1 MTHCYNRN
9 LQNSH
14 FGCWCWRRMFKM
26 TNVAPLSRFIAQ
38 YGGSCGAAVET
49 AGRRMV
55 LQLENRLRE
64 SLERLRLKEQNLAA
78 ARNSI
83 GNSNHLEVTL
93 QQLISTVQTQAN
105 RLANLETSCFSSPG
119 TGMGMNSKR
128 SLLPEGGAAEI
139 LEQEVTSRQAALNG
153 LQAALL
159 QVRVGLAEVL
169 SSSQQRYI
177 PAGETSI
184 LPAAVCP
191 HLLSLSSHWSFHL
204 HSFFSVDIF
213 RSGFSLENQTPPP
226 LGFRVQQL
234 ILPEF
239 HFLRLM

>member
-1 MTHCYNRN
+1 
-9 LQNSH
+9 
-14 FGCWCWRRMFKM
+14 MFKN
-26 TNVAPLSRFIAQ
+26 TNVDPLSRFIAQ

-64 SLERLRLKEQNLAA
+64 SLERLRMKEQNSAA
-78 ARNSI
+78 AGNSI
-83 GNSNHLEVTL
+83 GNSNHLEAPL

-105 RLANLETSCFSSPG
+105 RLAKLETSCFSSSG

-139 LEQEVTSRQAALNG
+139 LEQEVASHQVALNG
-153 LQAALL
+153 LQAAVL

-169 SSSQQRYI
+169 SSLQQRNL
-177 PAGETSI
+177 PAGEIFI

-191 HLLSLSSHWSFHL
+191 HLLSLSSHS
-204 HSFFSVDIF
+204 ST
-213 RSGFSLENQTPPP
+213 QPPT
-226 LGFRVQQL
+226 
-234 ILPEF
+234 
-239 HFLRLM
+239 